1 MKLFIIYS
9 NPDPHMD
16 SQENLVLPVRSLP
29 SLLSLS
35 SYHIFFSY
43 GFTYLGCLLPLSV
56 NKQ

>member
-1 MKLFIIYS
+1 
-9 NPDPHMD
+9 MD
-16 SQENLVLPVRSLP
+16 SQENLVLPVWSLP